1 MEQKMETKK
10 KEQFLISEAAKQVH
24 VEAHV
29 LRYWEEELQLP
40 IQRNKLG
47 QRFYTKED
55 LERFYRIKK
64 WKEQGLQLR
73 AIRNALKNP
82 GEKLITVVEQK
93 ESTEVPEQKAA
104 GQKKR
109 MEVPDQKASGKKE
122 TSREVSQNVPQ
133 VLNAAEAVKEVS
145 EDEQERK
152 AARLQFLLTHMM
164 KEAVQSNNEELLAGV
179 KELVAKEIEAQ
190 FREKEERDKERE
202 EQRMKREEEHFKRID
217 ELLRSRSGQNA
228 EKKKKWAA
236 LGAPH

>member
-104 GQKKR
+104 GQKK
-109 MEVPDQKASGKKE
+109 SL
-122 TSREVSQNVPQ
+122 EVSQNVPQ

-152 AARLQFLLTHMM
+152 ADRLQFLLTHMM
-164 KEAVQSNNEELLAGV
+164 KEAVQSNNQELLAGV